1 MQVQNEIYLNLNL
14 ITDWLVTGLML
25 FVVYVLM
32 LIFGENS
39 KTFMDKKKKHLIP
52 EPTLALTN
60 KI

>member
-32 LIFGENS
+32 LTFGENS
-39 KTFMDKKKKHLIP
+39 KTFMD
-52 EPTLALTN
+52 
-60 KI
+60 